1 MIRNARRR
9 LRVREHLRG
18 VPNWIAVGRTV
29 GGLLSLLACVAAH
42 SAADT
47 VEAAS
52 TGSIPDSR
60 LRSVVYSPDQVYRL
74 RGYAGYQIDL
84 EFDAG
89 ESFVGLGA
97 GDVEALAF
105 VAQGNH
111 LFVKPRAVNVRT
123 NLTVLTTRRSYH
135 FDYAAG
141 SAAPDPDHLDVVYV
155 LRFIYP
161 RAPAPATDANPSQ
174 ESASA
179 QAPQGRPRNTDYWY
193 CGIATLQPV
202 TAWDDGWHTHLQF
215 DTRSELPALFV
226 RNDDGSE
233 SLLNFNVEHGEVVI
247 HRIARRFVV
256 RRGRLTGCIV
266 NKGFD
271 GTAVA
276 PNSGT
281 LVPEV
286 ERSTRAPDAAGGA
299 R

>member
-1 MIRNARRR
+1 MIRRERRR
-9 LRVREHLRG
+9 LRLRECVRAA
-18 VPNWIAVGRTV
+18 PNRIAAWRIAA
-29 GGLLSLLACVAAH
+29 GLLSLLGCAAAH

-52 TGSIPDSR
+52 AGSTSDSR
-60 LRSVVYSPDQVYRL
+60 LRSVVYSADQVYRL

-84 EFDAG
+84 EFEAG

-141 SAAPDPDHLDVVYV
+141 AAAPDPDHLDVVYV

-161 RAPAPATDANPSQ
+161 RAPVPATDAATSQ
-174 ESASA
+174 ESVLA
-179 QAPQGRPRNTDYWY
+179 QAPQAKQRNTDYWY
-193 CGIATLQPV
+193 CGGATLQPV
-202 TAWDDGWHTHLQF
+202 TAWDDGLHTHLQF

-256 RRGRLTGCIV
+256 RRGRLTGCII
-266 NKGFD
+266 NRGFE

-276 PNSGT
+276 PSSGT

>member
-1 MIRNARRR
+1 MIRCERRR
-9 LRVREHLRG
+9 LRLRDCLRAALNG
-18 VPNWIAVGRTV
+18 IVAC
-29 GGLLSLLACVAAH
+29 LLSLFGCAVAHAAPDTMAAP
-42 SAADT
+42 SAAAT
-47 VEAAS
+47 A
-52 TGSIPDSR
+52 DSR
-60 LRSVVYSPDQVYRL
+60 LRSVVYSPDEVYRL

-141 SAAPDPDHLDVVYV
+141 AAAPDPDHLDVVYV

-161 RAPAPATDANPSQ
+161 PAPAPAADATTSQ
-174 ESASA
+174 EAALA
-179 QAPQGRPRNTDYWY
+179 QAPRARQRNTDYWY
-193 CGIATLQPV
+193 CGGATLQPV
-202 TAWDDGWHTHLQF
+202 TAWDDGLHTHLQF

-266 NKGFD
+266 NKGFEV
-271 GTAVA
+271 TAA
-276 PNSGT
+276 AASSGT
-281 LVPEV
+281 LVPEI